1 MLPITVKN
9 KLEFKEYLGL
19 MNRLTFKNVSIQF
32 IVCVV
37 ICFCL
42 PFLVARENPDS
53 MNFMITA
60 VGIVFI
66 GIFLRTK
73 VYLNAK
79 KNYALPQTSECITF
93 IFNEDTL
100 EVQSS
105 FTIGTIKWGAFVKA
119 LELEDWILIYPNSVT
134 ANIIHKKNFDS
145 KEDLDTVINLLKSK
159 PIKEKIFLKK

>member
-66 GIFLRTK
+66 GR
-73 VYLNAK
+73 
-79 KNYALPQTSECITF
+79 SE
-93 IFNEDTL
+93 ERR
-100 EVQSS
+100 V
-105 FTIGTIKWGAFVKA
+105 G
-119 LELEDWILIYPNSVT
+119 
-134 ANIIHKKNFDS
+134 
-145 KEDLDTVINLLKSK
+145 KEC
-159 PIKEKIFLKK
+159 